1 MYHGVDFVVF
11 RGTSGFFEIIDRKN
25 ERIYGIKMKKKRVF
39 IVYFS
44 PAGSTRHVTE
54 VIEKQFLALG
64 TEVSSFDLAECSSD
78 VAMTISQQ
86 MEASEGKSC
95 LFIGSPVYV
104 SHAVPLVMQF
114 ISELSDDTGAFAVP
128 FVTWGGA
135 CSGISLYEMGK
146 ELINKKFTLLG
157 AAKILALHSL
167 MWSLEDPLGQGHPD
181 ADDDQLVEELVNQ
194 INQKLQEDNP
204 KGIKLSDLAY
214 QSKENHAEMEK
225 ISLQTAKAH
234 MPERTIDTELCDQCQ
249 VCSDVCPANAVTFT
263 PYPEFG
269 DDCVFCLSCMKKCP
283 EQAITADL
291 SEIWQ
296 RIKDRAAFF
305 SERPYSQIILSLT
318 ERL

>member
-1 MYHGVDFVVF
+1 
-11 RGTSGFFEIIDRKN
+11 
-25 ERIYGIKMKKKRVF
+25 MKKKKVF

-44 PAGSTRHVTE
+44 PAGSTRHVAE

-64 TEVSSFDLAECSSD
+64 AEVSSFDLSECSSD

-104 SHAVPLVMQF
+104 SHAVPLVMEC
-114 ISELSDDTGAFAVP
+114 IAGLKENTGAFVVP

-146 ELINKKFTLLG
+146 ELINKRFTLLG
-157 AAKILALHSL
+157 AAKILAVHSL
-167 MWSLEDPLGQGHPD
+167 MWPLEDPLGKSHPD
-181 ADDDQLVEELVNQ
+181 ADDDRMVEELVNH
-194 INQKLQEDNP
+194 INQKLHENNP
-204 KGIKLSDLAY
+204 EGIKLSDLAY
-214 QSKENHAEMEK
+214 QTKENHAEMEK
-225 ISLQTAKAH
+225 VSLQAAKAY
-234 MPERTIDTELCDQCQ
+234 MPERTIDTELCNQCQ
-249 VCSDVCPANAVTFT
+249 VCSEVCPADAVTFT

-269 DDCVFCLSCMKKCP
+269 DGCVFCFNCMKKCP
-283 EQAITADL
+283 EEAINADH

-305 SERPYSQIILSLT
+305 SERPYSQIFLSLT
-318 ERL
+318 KRLQK

>member
-1 MYHGVDFVVF
+1 MG
-11 RGTSGFFEIIDRKN
+11 S
-25 ERIYGIKMKKKRVF
+25 KKKKVF

-44 PAGSTRHVTE
+44 PAGSTRHVAE
-54 VIEKQFLALG
+54 VIEKRFLALG
-64 TEVSSFDLAECSSD
+64 TEVSSFDLAECTSD

-86 MEASEGKSC
+86 MKASGGINC

-104 SHAVPLVMQF
+104 SHAVPLVMKC
-114 ISELSDDTGAFAVP
+114 IAGLKESDKAFAVP

-146 ELINKKFTLLG
+146 ELLNKKFMLLG
-157 AAKILALHSL
+157 AAKILAVHSL
-167 MWSLEDPLGQGHPD
+167 MWQLEDPLGKEHPD
-181 ADDDQLVEELVNQ
+181 ADDDQMVEELVNY
-194 INQKLQEDNP
+194 INQKLSEDNP

-214 QSKENHAEMEK
+214 QSEQNHAEMEK

-234 MPERTIDTELCDQCQ
+234 MPERTIDTELCNQCQ
-249 VCSDVCPANAVTFT
+249 VCSDVCPADAVTFT

-269 DDCVFCLSCMKKCP
+269 NDCVFCFNCLKKCP
-283 EQAITADL
+283 EYAINVDL

-305 SERPYSQIILSLT
+305 SERPYSQILY
-318 ERL
+318 